1 MTVLSSP
8 AGDGPGDMIRGKPRD
23 PGGRKRVS
31 ASVGATGRSS
41 FPIAACGSS
50 PQRGTLPVMS
60 DSSVLDL
67 IQLRRGCT
75 YCSVRQLC
83 LPGGIGADELHQ
95 LDEIVQRRR
104 PVARGERLFRPGDPL
119 TAVFVA
125 RDGAFKSVSISE
137 DGEEQVLGFH
147 LPGELIGLDA
157 LGSGHHRCEG
167 VALTVATVCEVPYDQ
182 LSQIAAQVPSLQQQ
196 LFRVIGQSVDRD
208 QDHLAML
215 VRRQANERIALFLH
229 SLGERYRTAG
239 QSDHQFHLPMSREDI
254 ARFLGLALET
264 VSRGFTRLQDD
275 GIITVTG
282 RRVEIVNSA
291 ELSRLAHGAESGGSK
306 QRRA

>member
-1 MTVLSSP
+1 MGISVPDRDRIRPLP
-8 AGDGPGDMIRGKPRD
+8 AQPWTEVGFGDAPWH
-23 PGGRKRVS
+23 
-31 ASVGATGRSS
+31 
-41 FPIAACGSS
+41 
-50 PQRGTLPVMS
+50 GTLPAMS

-83 LPGGIGADELHQ
+83 LPGGIGAEELQ
-95 LDEIVQRRR
+95 RLDQIVQRRR
-104 PVARGERLFRPGDPL
+104 PVARGERLFRLGDPL
-119 TAVFVA
+119 TAVFIA

-157 LGSGHHRCEG
+157 LGTGEHRCEG
-167 VALTVATVCEVPYDQ
+167 VALTAANVCEVPYDQ
-182 LSQIAAQVPSLQQQ
+182 LSAVAAQVPSLQQQ

-208 QDHLAML
+208 QDHLGIL

-229 SLGERYRTAG
+229 SIGERYRNVG
-239 QSDHQFHLPMSREDI
+239 QSDRQFQLPMSREDI

-275 GIITVTG
+275 GVIAVTG
-282 RRVEIVNSA
+282 RRVEIVNVT
-291 ELSRLAHGAESGGSK
+291 ELLRLAHGTDSGDGK

>member
-1 MTVLSSP
+1 M
-8 AGDGPGDMIRGKPRD
+8 A
-23 PGGRKRVS
+23 
-31 ASVGATGRSS
+31 
-41 FPIAACGSS
+41 
-50 PQRGTLPVMS
+50 MS

-83 LPGGIGADELHQ
+83 LPGGIGADELQQ
-95 LDEIVQRRR
+95 LDRIVQHRRQI
-104 PVARGERLFRPGDPL
+104 ARGERLFRLGDPL

-125 RDGAFKSVSISE
+125 REGAFKSVSISE

-157 LGSGHHRCEG
+157 LGSGEHRCEG
-167 VALTVATVCEVPYDQ
+167 VALTAANVCEVPYDQ
-182 LSQIAAQVPSLQQQ
+182 LAKVAAQIPSLQQQ
-196 LFRVIGQSVDRD
+196 LLRVIGQSVGRD
-208 QDHLAML
+208 HDHLGIL

-229 SLGERYRTAG
+229 SLGERYRNIG
-239 QSDHQFHLPMSREDI
+239 HSDRQFQLPMSREDI

-264 VSRGFTRLQDD
+264 VSRTFTRLQDD
-275 GIITVTG
+275 GIIAVTG
-282 RRVEIVNSA
+282 RRIEILQPA
-291 ELSRLAHGAESGGSK
+291 ELQRIAHGVESASGDGK

>member
-1 MTVLSSP
+1 M
-8 AGDGPGDMIRGKPRD
+8 AGPGAAEIPSPR
-23 PGGRKRVS
+23 
-31 ASVGATGRSS
+31 AWTEVGFDDTPRH
-41 FPIAACGSS
+41 
-50 PQRGTLPVMS
+50 GTLAGMS

-83 LPGGIGADELHQ
+83 LPGGIGAEELQ
-95 LDEIVQRRR
+95 RLDQIVQRRR
-104 PVARGERLFRPGDPL
+104 PVARGERLFRLGDPL

-157 LGSGHHRCEG
+157 LGTGEHRCEG
-167 VALTVATVCEVPYDQ
+167 VALTAANVCEVPYDQ
-182 LSQIAAQVPSLQQQ
+182 LSSVAAQVPTLQQQ

-208 QDHLAML
+208 QDHLGIL
-215 VRRQANERIALFLH
+215 VRRQANERIGLFLH
-229 SLGERYRTAG
+229 SLGERYRNVG
-239 QSDHQFHLPMSREDI
+239 QSDRQFQLPMSREDI

-275 GIITVTG
+275 GVIAVTG
-282 RRVEIVNSA
+282 RRVEIVNVT
-291 ELSRLAHGAESGGSK
+291 ELLRLAHGAESGDGK

>member
-1 MTVLSSP
+1 MDIPGPEIRPGIGWNPLP
-8 AGDGPGDMIRGKPRD
+8 AQPWTEVGFGDAPWH
-23 PGGRKRVS
+23 
-31 ASVGATGRSS
+31 
-41 FPIAACGSS
+41 
-50 PQRGTLPVMS
+50 GTLAPMS

-83 LPGGIGADELHQ
+83 LPGGIGAEELQ
-95 LDEIVQRRR
+95 RLDQIVQRRR
-104 PVARGERLFRPGDPL
+104 PVARGERLFRLGDPL
-119 TAVFVA
+119 TAVFIA

-157 LGSGHHRCEG
+157 LGTGEHRCEG
-167 VALTVATVCEVPYDQ
+167 VALTAANVCEVPYDQ
-182 LSQIAAQVPSLQQQ
+182 LSAVAAQVPSLQQQ

-208 QDHLAML
+208 QDHLGIL

-229 SLGERYRTAG
+229 SIGERYRNVG
-239 QSDHQFHLPMSREDI
+239 QSDRLFQLPMSREDI

-275 GIITVTG
+275 GVIDVTG
-282 RRVEIVNSA
+282 RRVEIVNVT
-291 ELSRLAHGAESGGSK
+291 ELLRLAHGTDSGDGK

>member
-1 MTVLSSP
+1 
-8 AGDGPGDMIRGKPRD
+8 
-23 PGGRKRVS
+23 
-31 ASVGATGRSS
+31 
-41 FPIAACGSS
+41 
-50 PQRGTLPVMS
+50 MS

-83 LPGGIGADELHQ
+83 LPGGIDAEELRR
-95 LDEIVQRRR
+95 LDQIVQRRR
-104 PVARGERLFRPGDPL
+104 PVARGERLFRLGDPM

-137 DGEEQVLGFH
+137 DGDEHVLGFH

-167 VALTVATVCEVPYDQ
+167 VALTASNVCEVPYDL
-182 LSQIAAQVPSLQQQ
+182 LSEVAAQVPSLQQQ
-196 LFRVIGQSVDRD
+196 LFRVIGQSTDRD
-208 QDHLAML
+208 QDHLDML
-215 VRRQANERIALFLH
+215 MRRQANERIALFLH
-229 SLGERYRTAG
+229 SLGERYLIAG
-239 QSDHQFHLPMSREDI
+239 HSDRQYTLPMSREDI

-275 GIITVTG
+275 GVIAVTG
-282 RRVEIVNSA
+282 RRIEILKAA
-291 ELSRLAHGAESGGSK
+291 ELLDLAHGAESSGDGK